1 MRHIYKCNV
10 AKVCCSINQ
19 STNQPTYLSLSLC
32 LYLYLYMCISSFSP
46 YRIVVVKNK
55 KKSQRRK
62 KKSRR
67 LGFANST
74 HPPKKKHDY
83 KKYTE
88 IYRKFKLL
96 KRSAGRN

>member
-19 STNQPTYLSLSLC
+19 PTHLSFSISLSI
-32 LYLYLYMCISSFSP
+32 YICICVFHHSLLIESLLSK
-46 YRIVVVKNK
+46 I
-55 KKSQRRK
+55 KKSQRGK

-74 HPPKKKHDY
+74 HPQKKNMITKNIQ
-83 KKYTE
+83 KYTKNSN
-88 IYRKFKLL
+88 Y
-96 KRSAGRN
+96 